1 MSPHST
7 ALSYTK
13 TINPLTP
20 STGLSAAFG
29 LLLYAMMAAAA
40 LVPSVQT
47 PEINAAELLINA
59 KEITLL
65 FVSLLALFL
74 HIRTRA
80 SCDVPRIASHTVTA
94 VALYLWY
101 SLTSVA
107 WTDADHACVMAQ
119 CVISVLVVC
128 SIYLPYAY
136 VRMNT
141 VANLKRAVAW
151 SMLLFTAI
159 CCIYTAESLFSLG
172 LRSAVAANLDPLVG
186 IVRVKGPLFAASL
199 GYLLIIPGIAYFSDT
214 SICSFRAVI
223 RYCCVFCL
231 VVTLLA
237 SASRGG
243 LICLSLFCILSLRY
257 SMALKGHILNL
268 LMLFVLV
275 GLGAWYASTYISANR
290 FLTLDDGRPSLYE
303 NAIDVIVNRPLTLAA
318 AGTGIASIWPYAY
331 FDQQIRRNIPA
342 PSITTRAGQLS
353 TAAYNYHPHSVP
365 LYLIGE
371 YGLFGL
377 LLFGA
382 YAAFVLKL
390 YRAAASARHAVI
402 FCCGLCIALPAC
414 FLDLFFLYT
423 HNLGI
428 LWWFWAFSALI
439 FTAQP
444 QYIHSPK
451 HLRP

>member
-1 MSPHST
+1 
-7 ALSYTK
+7 
-13 TINPLTP
+13 
-20 STGLSAAFG
+20 
-29 LLLYAMMAAAA
+29 MMAAAA

-275 GLGAWYASTYISANR
+275 GLGAWYASTYISRDR
-290 FLTLDDGRPSLYE
+290 FLTLKDVRTSFYQT
-303 NAIDVIVNRPLTLAA
+303 AIDVIVDRPLAA
-318 AGTGIASIWPYAY
+318 AIAGTGIASIWPYAY
-331 FDQQIRRNIPA
+331 FDQQMRRNTPQLA
-342 PSITTRAGQLS
+342 SMTTRAGQLS
-353 TAAYNYHPHSVP
+353 AATSYYHPHSVP
-365 LYLIGE
+365 LYLTGE

-390 YRAAASARHAVI
+390 YKAAVSARHSVI
-402 FCCGLCIALPAC
+402 FCCGLSIALPAC
-414 FLDLFFLYT
+414 FLDLFFL
-423 HNLGI
+423 HNQNVGV

-444 QYIHSPK
+444 QYRHTPRY
-451 HLRP
+451 LRIVRR